1 MLTKRQNFLETIK
14 GGNPDRFVNQYEYMA
29 VIRGGNPVAANN
41 KRPQRGAP
49 NVVNNWGITYSWPE
63 NVPGAFPVH
72 DEEHIVVKDIT
83 KWRDFVHAPSLD
95 YPQEEWDKY
104 KANVEAIDRNE
115 YFATYAVTPG
125 VFEQFHHL
133 QGVDHA
139 LINFYEEPEATKELL
154 DYIVDFELAYAQKI
168 CENYHPDAL
177 FHHDDWGSYR
187 SSFLSPAMFEEFIV
201 PAYKK
206 IYGFYKANGVEIIIH
221 HSDSY
226 AANLVPN
233 MIDLGIDVW
242 QGPTTT
248 NNVPEL
254 VKQYGEKITFMGD
267 LDNGVIDRADWSQ
280 EQIDREVRR
289 ACETN
294 GKLYY
299 IPCLVMGGPESVYPG
314 VYQAVSAA
322 IDKMSEEMF

>member
-1 MLTKRQNFLETIK
+1 MFDIVVIGSGP
-14 GGNPDRFVNQYEYMA
+14 GGYVAAIRAAQLGKSVA
-29 VIRGGNPVAANN
+29 VIERSELGGICL
-41 KRPQRGAP
+41 
-49 NVVNNWGITYSWPE
+49 NWGCIPTKALLKSAQAIHYAEKANEYGFSIE
-63 NVPGAFPVH
+63 G
-72 DEEHIVVKDIT
+72 EVVKDIT